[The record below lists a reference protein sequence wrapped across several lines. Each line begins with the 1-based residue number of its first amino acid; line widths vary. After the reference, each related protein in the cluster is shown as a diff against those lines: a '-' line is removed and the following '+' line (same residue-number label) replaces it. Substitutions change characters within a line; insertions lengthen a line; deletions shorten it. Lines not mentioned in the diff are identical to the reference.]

1 MKNSCGSHNRTFL
14 LQRSLFSHVTCVG
27 WPWIMTALQLNHV
40 QSYLG
45 VWVQN
50 THPCWGG
57 EQVMDGWMNKILFV
71 MILFPLSSSEAVVQ
85 DDFFFSGA
93 YTSGWKAN
101 FYIRDLSVGIG
112 PTHKVHANEFLDVF
126 YTLDL
131 VYLFVCGLILFPLEL
146 IGWFA
151 LIWFLKKQN

>member
-1 MKNSCGSHNRTFL
+1 
-14 LQRSLFSHVTCVG
+14 
-27 WPWIMTALQLNHV
+27 MTALQLNHV

-85 DDFFFSGA
+85 DDFFFFLVLTPLAEKQISTLG
-93 YTSGWKAN
+93 TS
-101 FYIRDLSVGIG
+101 V
-112 PTHKVHANEFLDVF
+112 
-126 YTLDL
+126 
-131 VYLFVCGLILFPLEL
+131 LE
-146 IGWFA
+146 
-151 LIWFLKKQN
+151 